1 MNLLDMMSGSVL
13 GALGC
18 NMDTFLR
25 YFPAAETMYTIF
37 IALGMGFLLLNFVWQ
52 LFRNF
57 GLGMG
62 IEAEDP
68 IKLTMRTVLF
78 MLCTVFSSQIVNI
91 ALKIGGTPYQW
102 IVSADLP
109 PIQFASFMP
118 VITPIIGSIVSGS
131 VLLICLVVVVILA
144 WNYLK
149 LLFEAAER
157 YILLG
162 VLVFT
167 APVAVS

>member
-25 YFPAAETMYTIF
+25 YFPAAETMYPIF

-62 IEAEDP
+62 IEA
-68 IKLTMRTVLF
+68 K
-78 MLCTVFSSQIVNI
+78 VFSIS
-91 ALKIGGTPYQW
+91 KI
-102 IVSADLP
+102 
-109 PIQFASFMP
+109 M
-118 VITPIIGSIVSGS
+118 
-131 VLLICLVVVVILA
+131 
-144 WNYLK
+144 K
-149 LLFEAAER
+149 AAR
-157 YILLG
+157 NGYDQG
-162 VLVFT
+162 K
-167 APVAVS
+167 

>member
-102 IVSADLP
+102 IVSSDLP
-109 PIQFASFMP
+109 LIQICQFHVSDNTNYRRYCKRVSPAYLPGSGRN
-118 VITPIIGSIVSGS
+118 IGME
-131 VLLICLVVVVILA
+131 LPQALI
-144 WNYLK
+144 
-149 LLFEAAER
+149 
-157 YILLG
+157 
-162 VLVFT
+162 
-167 APVAVS
+167 